1 MASSG
6 PGFAQLASLYRS
18 ILRVHRQKLPAAMRM
33 LGDAYAA
40 QEVRRHA
47 RPTTTPQQWDEF
59 GRQWA
64 AYVAAL
70 RQDQP
75 ELVPEVVDLTRLSAA
90 QQGQLERLRE
100 AAEALARGTGGSSGG
115 GDPAGGS
122 SGGNAS
128 SGSGR
133 TN

>member
-1 MASSG
+1 
-6 PGFAQLASLYRS
+6 
-18 ILRVHRQKLPAAMRM
+18 
-33 LGDAYAA
+33 
-40 QEVRRHA
+40 
-47 RPTTTPQQWDEF
+47 
-59 GRQWA
+59 
-64 AYVAAL
+64 VAAL